1 MKTQLPPGS
10 RMPRALQTLGTWSRP
25 TAVLERNRKRYGTR
39 YTTHFLG
46 APKFVVLSDPEEIK
60 QVLTAPPDVLHPGE
74 GARILEPL
82 LGSNSVILLDEAPHL
97 EQRKL
102 MLPAFQGERM
112 RALEDLMRELTER
125 EVESWPAG
133 EPLELHTRLQ
143 RLTLEIVLR
152 AVFGLERGARL
163 DSLRDLLTQVLE
175 FTESPLSLIPLP
187 PRVERVVGAHGPFGR
202 LEKLKLQ
209 VDELIY
215 GLIEERRDEH
225 EAAPAGARE
234 EGEST
239 ESAERSAEAASSDA
253 HGADVLSMLLAARH
267 EDGTPMSAEE
277 LRDELMTALVAGHE
291 TTASQLAWA
300 FAELARAPRVQR
312 RLAAELDA
320 DDGDSYLVATINEA
334 MRRRPVL
341 PNAEP
346 RLVKQEVEIGGVRYP
361 PGVVLI
367 VSAYLVHH
375 DPAIYPDPYEFRPER
390 FLESAGGKAPGTY
403 TWLPFGG
410 GRRRCLG
417 ASFAVLEMKVVLAAA
432 LSRFELQPVGEPE
445 RARRRSIT
453 LSPSGGAR
461 VVLTQRERA
470 SERSA

>member
-1 MKTQLPPGS
+1 
-10 RMPRALQTLGTWSRP
+10 MPRALQTLGTWSRP
-25 TAVLERNRKRYGTR
+25 TAVLERNRRRYGKR
-39 YTTHFLG
+39 FTTHFLG

-97 EQRKL
+97 EQRRL
-102 MLPAFQGERM
+102 MLPAFHGERM
-112 RALEDLMRELTER
+112 RALEALMLQLTER
-125 EVESWPAG
+125 EVESWPVG
-133 EPLELHTRLQ
+133 EPIELHSRLQ

-209 VDELIY
+209 VDELVY
-215 GLIEERRDEH
+215 GLIEERRHEH
-225 EAAPAGARE
+225 ETGISE
-234 EGEST
+234 ERVDDDPST
-239 ESAERSAEAASSDA
+239 DDSPTEKTGSATTPDG
-253 HGADVLSMLLAARH
+253 HGADVLSMLVGARR
-267 EDGTPMSAEE
+267 EDDTPMSAEE

-291 TTASQLAWA
+291 TTASQLAWT
-300 FAELARAPRVQR
+300 FAELARAPRAQR
-312 RLAAELDA
+312 RLADELDA
-320 DDGDSYLVATINEA
+320 GEDDSYLVATINES
-334 MRRRPVL
+334 MRHRPVL

-346 RLVKQEVEIGGVRYP
+346 RLVKQEIEIAGVRYP

-367 VSAYLVHH
+367 VSAYLVHR
-375 DPAIYPDPYEFRPER
+375 DPAIYPQPHEFRPER
-390 FLESAGGKAPGTY
+390 FLESEGGKAPGTY

-417 ASFAVLEMKVVLAAA
+417 ASFAVQEMKVVIAAVVE
-432 LSRFELQPVGEPE
+432 RFVLQPAGERE

-461 VVLTQRERA
+461 VVLSRREMA
-470 SERSA
+470 AERQEDAALAVA